1 MRVALRHPWSRHIYL
16 GLCPCFSTNET
27 ANFKHKRTSD
37 EGSRPMGV
45 NCSCFSLCEALG
57 GAC

>member
-37 EGSRPMGV
+37 EGSRPHGRELFV
-45 NCSCFSLCEALG
+45 LFFV
-57 GAC
+57 